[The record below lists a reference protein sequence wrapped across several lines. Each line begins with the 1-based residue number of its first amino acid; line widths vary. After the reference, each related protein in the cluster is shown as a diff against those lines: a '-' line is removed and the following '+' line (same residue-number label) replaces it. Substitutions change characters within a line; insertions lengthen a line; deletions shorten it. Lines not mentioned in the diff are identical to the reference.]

1 MAPVDLE
8 VNILSTTKLIASAL
22 PRGPQ
27 ITEISKSAELR
38 IPLREFLERA
48 IELALNGDARPVN
61 VQQTSV
67 RTIWNDEYIVM
78 QADQPIG
85 SPVELTDE
93 EARAIAKDAFGNR

>member
-1 MAPVDLE
+1 MPRQKQEGPTRQLYAAIREDLY
-8 VNILSTTKLIASAL
+8 LAAKTKST
-22 PRGPQ
+22 
-27 ITEISKSAELR
+27 ELR

-61 VQQTSV
+61 VQQTSA

-93 EARAIAKDAFGNR
+93 EARAIAKDAFDNR

>member
-1 MAPVDLE
+1 MPRQKQVGPTRQLYAAIREDLY
-8 VNILSTTKLIASAL
+8 LAAKAKST
-22 PRGPQ
+22 
-27 ITEISKSAELR
+27 ELR
-38 IPLREFLERA
+38 IPLREFLEQA
-48 IELALNGDARPVN
+48 IELALDGGARSVG
-61 VQQTSV
+61 VQQTSA

>member
-1 MAPVDLE
+1 MPRQKQEGPTRQLYAAIREALY
-8 VNILSTTKLIASAL
+8 LAAKTKST
-22 PRGPQ
+22 
-27 ITEISKSAELR
+27 ELR

-48 IELALNGDARPVN
+48 IELALDRDARPVSM
-61 VQQTSV
+61 QQTSV

-78 QADQPIG
+78 QANQPIG

>member
-1 MAPVDLE
+1 MPRQKQEGPTRQLYAAIREDLY
-8 VNILSTTKLIASAL
+8 LAAKTQST
-22 PRGPQ
+22 
-27 ITEISKSAELR
+27 ELR

-48 IELALNGDARPVN
+48 IELALDRDARPVSM
-61 VQQTSV
+61 QQTSV

>member
-1 MAPVDLE
+1 MPRQKQEGPTRQLYAAIREDLY
-8 VNILSTTKLIASAL
+8 LAAKAKST
-22 PRGPQ
+22 
-27 ITEISKSAELR
+27 ELR

-48 IELALNGDARPVN
+48 IELALDRDARPMSM
-61 VQQTSV
+61 QQTSV
-67 RTIWNDEYIVM
+67 RTIWNDEYILM

>member
-1 MAPVDLE
+1 MPRQKQEGPTRQLYAAIREDLYLAAK
-8 VNILSTTKLIASAL
+8 NKST
-22 PRGPQ
+22 
-27 ITEISKSAELR
+27 ELR

-48 IELALNGDARPVN
+48 IELALDRDARPVSM
-61 VQQTSV
+61 QQTSV

>member
-1 MAPVDLE
+1 MPRQKQEGPTRQLYAAIREDLY
-8 VNILSTTKLIASAL
+8 LAAKAKST
-22 PRGPQ
+22 
-27 ITEISKSAELR
+27 ELR

-48 IELALNGDARPVN
+48 IELALDGDARPVG
-61 VQQTSV
+61 VQQTSA
-67 RTIWNDEYIVM
+67 RTIWNDEYILM

>member
-1 MAPVDLE
+1 MPRQKQEGPTRQLYAVIREDLY
-8 VNILSTTKLIASAL
+8 LAAKTKST
-22 PRGPQ
+22 
-27 ITEISKSAELR
+27 ELR

>member
-1 MAPVDLE
+1 MPRQKQEGPTRQLYAAIREDLY
-8 VNILSTTKLIASAL
+8 LAAKTKST
-22 PRGPQ
+22 
-27 ITEISKSAELR
+27 ELR

-48 IELALNGDARPVN
+48 IELALNGDARPVS
-61 VQQTSV
+61 VQQTSA

>member
-1 MAPVDLE
+1 MPRQKQEGPTRQLYAAIREDLY
-8 VNILSTTKLIASAL
+8 LAAKT
-22 PRGPQ
+22 
-27 ITEISKSAELR
+27 ELR

-48 IELALNGDARPVN
+48 IELALNGDARPVS

-67 RTIWNDEYIVM
+67 RTIWNDEYILM